1 MKNEFHEQSSEV
13 ESLKMLCTKAFKGP
27 SLWMFKLL
35 NIVIFSNFDQ
45 EWDFEMVQIHY
56 TQFASAAV
64 YI

>member
-1 MKNEFHEQSSEV
+1 
-13 ESLKMLCTKAFKGP
+13 
-27 SLWMFKLL
+27 MFKLL